1 MVKIPD
7 VILNDVVKS
16 RQSLALSNV
25 NTGINYAR
33 PVGNGV
39 DYSGFAQGL
48 QNLASGIEY
57 GRQVDARNAQID
69 AQNKAIAEKQAM
81 KIQKEKEL
89 AQIKRDKVNADAWVL
104 GNKSQWAVNVGKILS
119 EASNAKDPDEAQS
132 NFYQSMDK
140 DLSEIIKNAPNDVAR
155 QQARVYFEGQ
165 KVANLKSLAKG
176 FATKEQQIRNN
187 DYNNARI
194 QRIKSVSDGELDWQ
208 TAETLNQEMHATASQ
223 FNSKAEQYMQEDSI
237 KLRTAQF
244 DHFMRVGDLQQADM
258 LLKNKDYIKGL
269 GEEITYNQKN
279 ALQRAII
286 KNEKLKE
293 TDPAQYAINNN
304 IEPTIENVLAIQAEK
319 GIAPENARILSNEQA
334 KNLHTDLMNA
344 TDGNDFVST
353 VVSVKNQYG
362 DYTKNILKY
371 DLAKAD
377 TPKLVKYAMQLI
389 PSDITR
395 IEDTADAMALLYN
408 FKDEGVLKE
417 SFIQT
422 KKAKGDDANMTDF
435 DAQVYEKLSDFTQG
449 LRNSGYS
456 ESQIANAQDM
466 ALKIAQSHYVS
477 KKDKDSAVDF
487 AFNTMTAGTQTI
499 ATDSNGKIFVNIP
512 DEYDAETITQGLDA
526 LKSTANIAEDY
537 KQYIKNQYLIPTLIF
552 GRSQEAYWSP
562 VPSMNGKPAGMQLM
576 YGSQNANGSMI
587 PDADGNPIFYTYE
600 EITKQS
606 KKRDKLNDSDAYS
619 KYRAGL

>member
-7 VILNDVVKS
+7 VILNDIVKS
-16 RQSLALSNV
+16 RQPLALSNV

-69 AQNKAIAEKQAM
+69 AQSKAIAKKQAM

-89 AQIKRDKVNADAWVL
+89 AQIKRDKVNADAWEL

-132 NFYQSMDK
+132 NFYQNMDK
-140 DLSEIIKNAPNDVAR
+140 DLSEIIKNAPNEVAR
-155 QQARVYFEGQ
+155 QKARVYYEGQ
-165 KVANLKSLAKG
+165 KQANLRLLAKG

-194 QRIKSVSDGELDWQ
+194 QRINSVSNGELDWQ
-208 TAETLNQEMHATASQ
+208 TAETLNQEMHATAAQ
-223 FNSKAEQYMQEDSI
+223 FNSKAEQNMQEDSI

-279 ALQRAII
+279 TLQKAII

-304 IEPTIENVLAIQAEK
+304 IEPTIENVLAIQVEK

-377 TPKLVKYAMQLI
+377 TPKLIKYAMQLI

-408 FKDEGVLKE
+408 IKDEGVLKE

-435 DAQVYEKLSDFTQG
+435 DAQVYEKLGDFTQG

-456 ESQIANAQDM
+456 ESQIATAQDM

-487 AFNTMTAGTQTI
+487 AFNTMTAGTQII
-499 ATDSNGKIFVNIP
+499 ATDSNRKIFVNIP

-600 EITKQS
+600 EIAKQS

-619 KYRAGL
+619 KYIVV

>member
-7 VILNDVVKS
+7 VILNDIVKS
-16 RQSLALSNV
+16 RQPLALSNV

-69 AQNKAIAEKQAM
+69 AQSKAIAKKQAM

-89 AQIKRDKVNADAWVL
+89 AQIKRDKVNADAWEL

-132 NFYQSMDK
+132 NFYQNMDK
-140 DLSEIIKNAPNDVAR
+140 DLSEIIKNAPNEVAR
-155 QQARVYFEGQ
+155 QKARVYYEGQ
-165 KVANLKSLAKG
+165 KQANLRLLAKG

-194 QRIKSVSDGELDWQ
+194 QRINSVSNGELDWQ
-208 TAETLNQEMHATASQ
+208 TAETLNQEMHATAAQ
-223 FNSKAEQYMQEDSI
+223 FNSKAEQNMQEDSI

-279 ALQRAII
+279 TLQKAII

-304 IEPTIENVLAIQAEK
+304 IEPTIENVLAIQVEK

-377 TPKLVKYAMQLI
+377 TPKLIKYAMQLI

-408 FKDEGVLKE
+408 IKDEGVLKE

-435 DAQVYEKLSDFTQG
+435 DAQVYEKLGDFTQG

-456 ESQIANAQDM
+456 ESQIATAQDM

-487 AFNTMTAGTQTI
+487 AFNTMTAGTQII
-499 ATDSNGKIFVNIP
+499 ATDSNRKIFVNIP

-600 EITKQS
+600 EIAKQS

-619 KYRAGL
+619 KYRVGL

>member
-7 VILNDVVKS
+7 VILNDIVKS
-16 RQSLALSNV
+16 RQPLALSNV

-57 GRQVDARNAQID
+57 GRQVDTRNAQID
-69 AQNKAIAEKQAM
+69 AQSKAIAEKQAM

-89 AQIKRDKVNADAWVL
+89 AQIKRDKVNADAWEL
-104 GNKSQWAVNVGKILS
+104 GNKSQWAVNVGKILN

-132 NFYQSMDK
+132 NFYQNMDK
-140 DLSEIIKNAPNDVAR
+140 DLSEIIKNAPNEVAR
-155 QQARVYFEGQ
+155 QKARVYYEGQ
-165 KVANLKSLAKG
+165 KQANLRLLAKG

-194 QRIKSVSDGELDWQ
+194 QRINSVSNGELDWQ

-223 FNSKAEQYMQEDSI
+223 FNSKAEQNMQEDSI

-279 ALQRAII
+279 TLQKAII

-319 GIAPENARILSNEQA
+319 GIAPENARILSNKQA

-377 TPKLVKYAMQLI
+377 TPKLIKYAMQLI

-408 FKDEGVLKE
+408 IKDEGVLEE

-435 DAQVYEKLSDFTQG
+435 DAQVYEKLGDFTQG

-456 ESQIANAQDM
+456 ESQIATAQDM

-499 ATDSNGKIFVNIP
+499 ATDSNRKIFVNIP
-512 DEYDAETITQGLDA
+512 DEYDAETITQGLDV

-552 GRSQEAYWSP
+552 GRSQEVYWSP

-600 EITKQS
+600 EIAKQS
-606 KKRDKLNDSDAYS
+606 KKSDIKDMENY
-619 KYRAGL
+619 